1 MKYRVE
7 LTAQT
12 YARAFVTVEAASPE
26 EANTLATGEGE
37 VDMDVDWSPRGV
49 VAGTV
54 KPVDA
59 YVLKEE
65 DG

>member
-1 MKYRVE
+1 VKYRVE

-26 EANTLATGEGE
+26 EAKRLAIGEGE
-37 VDMDVDWSPRGV
+37 CNMWVEWNAGDVVD
-49 VAGTV
+49 GTV
-54 KPVDA
+54 EAVDA